1 MEEFG
6 PLGFKVL
13 AFPCNQFAGQEPGT
27 HEEILNFVDQY
38 NVRDKFDWFKKGA
51 VNGKKTRE
59 VYSFLKRELP
69 SSDGTGDIRWNF
81 AKFLVD
87 HKGVPYKRYGPKVNP
102 LVIQPDIQELVE
114 RMKKE
119 SS

>member
-1 MEEFG
+1 MDEYG
-6 PLGFKVL
+6 SAGFKVL
-13 AFPCNQFAGQEPGT
+13 AFPCNQFASQEPGT
-27 HEEILNFVDQY
+27 HDEILAFVDQY
-38 NVRDKFDWFKKGA
+38 NCRDKFDWFKKGS
-51 VNGKKTRE
+51 VNGRKTRE

-69 SSDGTGDIRWNF
+69 NPDGTSDIRWNF

-87 HKGVPYKRYGPKVNP
+87 HKGVPYKRYAPKKNP
-102 LVIQPDIQELVE
+102 LAIKSDIEELIE